1 MRIAPLSISLSILCL
16 ATATSA
22 AANPANLSSPLP
34 SSPLPRLLAQTPA
47 EQLNLDPQIIEDSPV
62 LQRWL
67 QEIPDVR
74 SDIRHDPSF
83 RTRLRLG
90 YSNFPSADHA
100 SGVAVAI
107 EDVFIGSTGFTLNAD
122 YETAFTADRQSYG
135 ANLRY
140 YLLPLGNRVNVAPV
154 VGYRVVEI
162 ANGSTDGVDLGIR
175 LLFVPSRTAAA
186 DIAFTQTWIIPDD
199 NETISRS
206 TLTFAYALTHQ
217 LRLATDLQLQH
228 TDQTTD
234 SRVGVGMEWMF

>member
-1 MRIAPLSISLSILCL
+1 MRNFVPLSISLPILCL
-16 ATATSA
+16 TTATSA
-22 AANPANLSSPLP
+22 AANPVSLSPLSSSPFPL
-34 SSPLPRLLAQTPA
+34 LLAQTPA
-47 EQLNLDPQIIEDSPV
+47 EQLNLDPQIIEGSPV

-67 QEIPDVR
+67 QEIPDVQ

-107 EDVFIGSTGFTLNAD
+107 EDLFIGSTGLTLNAD
-122 YETAFTADRQSYG
+122 YQTAFTVDRQSYG
-135 ANLRY
+135 ASLRY

-162 ANGSTDGVDLGIR
+162 ANDSTDGVDLGIR
-175 LLFVPSRTAAA
+175 LLLVPSRTAAA
-186 DIAFTQTWIIPDD
+186 DIAFTQTWVIPDD
-199 NETISRS
+199 NETVSRS
-206 TLTFAYALTHQ
+206 TLTFAYALTNQ

-228 TDQTTD
+228 TDQATD